1 MPRLLFLLPG
11 KCIMS
16 RRFIN
21 RWIPTPDKLRS
32 QRSLRWMGPLLQ
44 RPWLW
49 QINRRGVAAG
59 VGIGVFFGFLTPVM
73 QIALAAVFALL
84 LRANLPVA
92 AASTLV
98 TNPFTYAPVFL
109 AAYKVG
115 SWLLGEPVNPEQ
127 EAAIQAGV
135 MQAEALVATTW
146 QERFA
151 AIGKPF
157 MLGLAVFAVIGGP
170 LAYVATLLLWRLG
183 TVLRVRTRRKRRVH
197 TG

>member
-1 MPRLLFLLPG
+1 
-11 KCIMS
+11 MS
-16 RRFIN
+16 RRFIR
-21 RWIPTPDKLRS
+21 RWIPSPEKVRS
-32 QRSLRWMGPLLQ
+32 QRSLRWLGPLLQ

-49 QINRRGVAAG
+49 QINRRRVAAG
-59 VGIGVFFGFLTPVM
+59 VGIGVFFGFLTPVL
-73 QIALAAVFALL
+73 QIAFAAVFALL

-92 AASTLV
+92 AVSTLV
-98 TNPFTYAPVFL
+98 TNPFTYAPVFV

-115 SWLLGEPVNPEQ
+115 AWLLGEPVSPAQ
-127 EAAIQAGV
+127 EAAIEAGA
-135 MQAEALVATTW
+135 MQAEALVVTSW

-157 MLGLAVFAVIGGP
+157 MLGLAVFAVIGGS

-183 TVLRVRTRRKRRVH
+183 TVLRLRTRRKRRMR